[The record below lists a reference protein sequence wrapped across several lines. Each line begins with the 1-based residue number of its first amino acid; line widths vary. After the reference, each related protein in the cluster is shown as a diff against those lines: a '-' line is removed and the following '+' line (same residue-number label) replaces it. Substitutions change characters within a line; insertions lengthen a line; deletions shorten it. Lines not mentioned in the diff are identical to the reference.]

1 MKETNT
7 NETAFDALF
16 REELGNAATPVPP
29 GIWEGISASVGSAGG
44 TAAAGSAVKLAL
56 WMKAAISAAL
66 VSAIALSAYQL
77 NKPEP
82 DAAIPAPIKHSIEN
96 KATMPV
102 QEPVNSKEER
112 ERVQIN
118 KDGQSIKTG
127 EGVLQHQIHMQG
139 HDISSD
145 NIRFEQASPLA
156 SDQEPNALE
165 PPQQYQSGSGQVDK
179 PEAAS
184 TEQPEDMISETPAA
198 PAPAAKDSSFIEV
211 PNTVTPNG
219 DGINDTYLIRLVNEE
234 RVEIVIYN
242 PLSNEILFRT
252 KNKYQGWNCLLPNGD
267 PAPAGGTYVVKVIYK
282 YRGQPEAKPVF
293 SKLTLIR

>member
-7 NETAFDALF
+7 QETAFDALF

-29 GIWEGISASVGSAGG
+29 GVWEGISASIGSAGG
-44 TAAAGSAVKLAL
+44 SAVAGSAVKTAL

-66 VSAIALSAYQL
+66 VSAIAFTAYQL
-77 NKPEP
+77 NKPENSTAGPESVKENVQSTDKLQLQNPENESNTNMQMPVTEQKKSSGSESEQIITPNEAPIP
-82 DAAIPAPIKHSIEN
+82 DA
-96 KATMPV
+96 V
-102 QEPVNSKEER
+102 
-112 ERVQIN
+112 
-118 KDGQSIKTG
+118 GY
-127 EGVLQHQIHMQG
+127 
-139 HDISSD
+139 
-145 NIRFEQASPLA
+145 
-156 SDQEPNALE
+156 DQRD
-165 PPQQYQSGSGQVDK
+165 Q
-179 PEAAS
+179 PEAEQTPAA
-184 TEQPEDMISETPAA
+184 TEQPRLIQPSAEPALKPEGTAPEKTEDMISEAPAA

-211 PNTVTPNG
+211 PNSFTPNG

-252 KNKYQGWNCLLPNGD
+252 KNKYQGWNGLLPNGD

-282 YRGQPEAKPVF
+282 FRGQPEARPIF

>member
-7 NETAFDALF
+7 QETAFDALF

-29 GIWEGISASVGSAGG
+29 GVWEGISASIGSAGG
-44 TAAAGSAVKLAL
+44 TALAGSAVKTAL

-66 VSAIALSAYQL
+66 VSAIAFTVYQL
-77 NKPEP
+77 NKPERSTAGPESVKQSVQSTDKLPLQNPENESNTSIQMPAADQQNQISTSSERFRMP
-82 DAAIPAPIKHSIEN
+82 DEAPLFE
-96 KATMPV
+96 V
-102 QEPVNSKEER
+102 
-112 ERVQIN
+112 
-118 KDGQSIKTG
+118 
-127 EGVLQHQIHMQG
+127 
-139 HDISSD
+139 ISS
-145 NIRFEQASPLA
+145 EQGAQVEAEQTPSAIEQPRMIQPSA
-156 SDQEPNALE
+156 EPAL
-165 PPQQYQSGSGQVDK
+165 K
-179 PEAAS
+179 PEA
-184 TEQPEDMISETPAA
+184 TTPEQPEEMTAEAPAA

-211 PNTVTPNG
+211 PNSFTPNG

-252 KNKYQGWNCLLPNGD
+252 KNKYLGWNGLLPNGD

-282 YRGQPEAKPVF
+282 FRGQPEAKPVF